1 MTTRILD
8 SRKIKGLQPAHELWQ
23 RYNPENAEF
32 AFRARSKTAAR
43 AWQAKTRKAL
53 RDAIGFQQGRRCD
66 PNPKTL
72 ERVDK
77 GDFIRE
83 KILIRTSSQT
93 LMPVYMLLP
102 KGLRK
107 PRPTVLAFHGHG
119 YGVKDVVGLW
129 EDGSERHQPETYH
142 WDFAVALCRRGF
154 VVAAP
159 EISCFGE
166 RQTDFSYLNVD
177 LPWTEVPTTC
187 AHTAALAMHLGG
199 SVVGLRV
206 RDGRCLVDYLSTRK
220 EVNVTKL
227 GAMGL
232 SGGGTHTFF
241 STCMDTRIK
250 ACVVSGYFSAWR
262 ESIHAMSHC
271 FCNYVHG
278 LGRFG
283 EIYDLA
289 GLIAPRPLLVEA
301 ATRDDIF
308 PLHSVKRSVKRTRDV
323 FDVFAARE
331 NVQTDFFEGRH
342 EISGRKS
349 YDFLTRHLGLT

>member
-1 MTTRILD
+1 MSPSSLD
-8 SRKIKGLQPAHELWQ
+8 ARKMKALQPAHELWHAY
-23 RYNPENAEF
+23 RPEKAEF
-32 AFRARSKTAAR
+32 AFRATSNNAAR
-43 AWQAKTRKAL
+43 TWQTKTRKAL
-53 RDAIGFQQGRRCD
+53 RDAIGFQSGKRCD
-66 PNPKTL
+66 PKPRIL

-83 KILIRTSSQT
+83 KLLLRTSPHT
-93 LMPVYMLLP
+93 VMPVYMLLP
-102 KGLRK
+102 KQITK
-107 PRPTVLAFHGHG
+107 PRPTVLALHGHG

-129 EDGSERHQPETYH
+129 EDGSERNQPETYH

-177 LPWTEVPTTC
+177 LPWTEEPRTC
-187 AHTAALAMHLGG
+187 EHTAALASHLGG
-199 SVVGLRV
+199 SVLGIRV
-206 RDGRCLVDYLSTRK
+206 RDGRRLVDYLASRK
-220 EVNVTKL
+220 EVNVRKL

-241 STCMDTRIK
+241 STCVDTRIK

-262 ESIHAMSHC
+262 DSIHAMHHC
-271 FCNYVHG
+271 ACNYVHG

-289 GLIAPRPLLVEA
+289 GLIAPRPILIES

-308 PLHSVKRSVKRTRDV
+308 PVRSVKRSIARTRDYY
-323 FDVFAARE
+323 DVFGARG
-331 NVQTDFFEGRH
+331 NVQADIFEGRH
-342 EISGRKS
+342 EISGRKA
-349 YDFLTRHLGLT
+349 YDFLTEHLGL